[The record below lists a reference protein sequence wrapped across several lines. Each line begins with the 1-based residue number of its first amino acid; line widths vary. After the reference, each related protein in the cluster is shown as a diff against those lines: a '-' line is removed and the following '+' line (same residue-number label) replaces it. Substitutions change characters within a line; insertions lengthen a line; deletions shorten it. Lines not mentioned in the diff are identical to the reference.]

1 MFYQDDKFLEVLKLL
16 DELLASENPTVKDLI
31 SQAVLVQT
39 MENPNREHEYVMG
52 PFQQM
57 FNEIRQLRADL
68 NRACATPGY
77 FNQQYYNYPGVS
89 TTPGTGTFTVGTV
102 PGGSYTGG
110 VGAGP
115 MYSGY
120 QAGYG
125 PTPSVT
131 IGNISLD
138 SMASTGTYDDPSW
151 YTSNDTISITD
162 IDWNKYFSNYVKT
175 EADASDPKP
184 AEDFYAPEKTET
196 ALTATKLK
204 ELLDK
209 LKY

>member
-1 MFYQDDKFLEVLKLL
+1 MFYQDDKFLEILKLL

-31 SQAVLVQT
+31 SQAILVQT

-57 FNEIRQLRADL
+57 FQEVRQLRADL

-77 FNQQYYNYPGVS
+77 FGQQQYYNYPGVS
-89 TTPGTGTFTVGTV
+89 TAPGTGT
-102 PGGSYTGG
+102 YTGA

-115 MYSGY
+115 MHSGY

-125 PTPSVT
+125 PIPSTVT

-138 SMASTGTYDDPSW
+138 SMASTDTYNSSW
-151 YTSNDTISITD
+151 YTSNDTITITD
-162 IDWNKYFSNYVKT
+162 IDWNKYLTNYDK
-175 EADASDPKP
+175 ADASDPKP
-184 AEDFYAPEKTET
+184 AEDYYDPAKTED
-196 ALTATKLK
+196 TATAVKIK